1 MLIPHVGRIATA
13 SGPLVLTN
21 LSCGERVLCPFKFL
35 SGHVS
40 LIVRCD
46 ISKTPAY
53 KSHST
58 RYISF
63 ALRGNLMHR
72 ILVVDDFRPWR
83 ELARE
88 IIEAQPDLQ
97 VIAQA

>member
-1 MLIPHVGRIATA
+1 MR
-13 SGPLVLTN
+13 
-21 LSCGERVLCPFKFL
+21 
-35 SGHVS
+35 
-40 LIVRCD
+40 
-46 ISKTPAY
+46 
-53 KSHST
+53 
-58 RYISF
+58 
-63 ALRGNLMHR
+63 R